1 MALKIT
7 LKPRERLI
15 VGGAPIT
22 IIRNGESTNDLI
34 IENKIPVLIRGKDIM
49 LEHDATSP
57 CRRIYFVIQLMYVDG
72 TNLMEYHSIYWKLVQ
87 SVIHAAPSTLDF
99 LDRISEY
106 LFQNKY
112 YQALKVTRQLIDYE
126 HELMKNTHQ
135 TKKDKACNLVCM

>member
-72 TNLMEYHSIYWKLVQ
+72 NNLPEYHSIYWKLVQ
-87 SVIHAAPSTLDF
+87 GVIEAAPSTLGF
-99 LDRISEY
+99 LDQISEY
-106 LFQNKY
+106 IFQGNY
-112 YQALKVTRQLIDYE
+112 YHALKVTRQLIDYE
-126 HELMKNTHQ
+126 QELIKNAHQ
-135 TKKDKACNLVCM
+135 TKKDTTCNLVCM

>member
-22 IIRNGESTNDLI
+22 IIRNGEATNDLI

-57 CRRIYFVIQLMYVDG
+57 CRKIYFVIQLMYVDG
-72 TNLMEYHSIYWKLVQ
+72 DNLAEYHSMYWKLVQ
-87 SVIHAAPSTLDF
+87 GVLEAAPSTLGF
-99 LDRISEY
+99 LDQISEY
-106 LFQNKY
+106 IFQSKY

-126 HELMKNTHQ
+126 QELIKSAQKTN
-135 TKKDKACNLVCM
+135 DKACNFVCM